1 MRCLLVSIIVF
12 FLSCN
17 KQDFCDQDSYPPP
30 PFGNSDDT
38 TFGKTFVQYSY
49 TCFNGTDVN
58 RIYTYNMSEDCWTM
72 QVEEQFNPNCP

>member
-1 MRCLLVSIIVF
+1 MRCLLISIIVF

-49 TCFNGTDVN
+49 TCL
-58 RIYTYNMSEDCWTM
+58 M
-72 QVEEQFNPNCP
+72 EQMLIEYIPILCLKIVGPCK